1 MPSYAMRIILYTGG
15 FSIQVLL
22 FILTNKKKI
31 PKTLFFFLFVA
42 ITCIITYIEKHA
54 L

>member
-1 MPSYAMRIILYTGG
+1 MSSYAMRVILYTGG
-15 FSIQVLL
+15 LSVQMLL
-22 FILTNKKKI
+22 LILTNKKKI

-42 ITCIITYIEKHA
+42 ITCIITYIEKHT